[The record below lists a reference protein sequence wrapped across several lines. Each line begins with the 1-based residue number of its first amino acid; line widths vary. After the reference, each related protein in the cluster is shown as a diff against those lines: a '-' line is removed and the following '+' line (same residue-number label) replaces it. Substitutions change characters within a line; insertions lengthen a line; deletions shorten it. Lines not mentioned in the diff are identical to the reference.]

1 MASLNSAIQLIREGR
16 KDEARHILETLLRAE
31 PSNVQAWFW
40 YVDTCPTHEKRI
52 QVLEVCLK
60 MNPGN
65 AQVVQALQTLRGHQP
80 SQPVFTPPP
89 APAPKPSITYDPQ
102 PYSALYDDEPE
113 APARS
118 VPAFNDY
125 GYKPSDT
132 PYAEQSS
139 EKKKNAWEE
148 DFSSYVDNSMLSKH
162 SKPRPAAK
170 SHAFYEV
177 WITALAMLDFEAY
190 GNALND
196 PEAGAG
202 RAFEWMGYAGIV
214 GGLII
219 GLTLPLDP
227 RFSELEN
234 MPGFMG
240 LFGYNTAIFA
250 VMFAL
255 AMALL
260 MPIISIIGLAITAG
274 IQNFLAGFMGG
285 IGDYGRTIYALA
297 AYMAPMVILSAVFNA
312 IPVAGQCLTS
322 FLGIYNLVLNARA
335 LSAAHSLSTGKAIA
349 VIFLPSILIFIFTCV
364 ILLAIGFPAGSG

>member
-52 QVLEVCLK
+52 QVLEICLK

-65 AQVVQALQTLRGHQP
+65 AQVVQALQTLRGRQP
-80 SQPVFTPPP
+80 SQPSFTPPP
-89 APAPKPSITYDPQ
+89 APEPKPSITYDPQ

-113 APARS
+113 TSLPSA
-118 VPAFNDY
+118 PAFNDY
-125 GYKPSDT
+125 SYKPSDS
-132 PYAEQSS
+132 PYAEQPSV
-139 EKKKNAWEE
+139 KKKNAWEE
-148 DFSSYVDNSMLSKH
+148 DLSSYVDTSMLSKH

-170 SHAFYEV
+170 SHAFYDV
-177 WITALAMLDFEAY
+177 WITALAMLDFDAY

-219 GLTLPLDP
+219 GFTLPLDP
-227 RFSELEN
+227 RFSEIKSL
-234 MPGFMG
+234 PGFMG
-240 LFGYNTAIFA
+240 LFGNNPIIFS

-255 AMALL
+255 ALALL
-260 MPIISIIGLAITAG
+260 MPITSIIGLAITAG
-274 IQNFLAGFMGG
+274 VQNFLAGFMGG
-285 IGDYGRTIYALA
+285 VGDYGRTIYALA
-297 AYMAPMVILSAVFNA
+297 AYMAPMMILSAAVNA

-322 FLGIYNLVLNARA
+322 FLGIYNLVLNVRA
-335 LSAAHSLSTGKAIA
+335 LNAAHSLSTGKAIA
-349 VIFLPSILIFIFTCV
+349 VIFLPSILVFIFACV
-364 ILLAIGFPAGSG
+364 IILVVGFPAVSR